1 MKILVLGGNRFF
13 GKSVLL
19 KLLQNKKNHIFLIN
33 RTKSKFKEKNI
44 TQINVDRKQ
53 INRIKAEFKKITF
66 DVVFDNI
73 AYQLKDVKNL
83 EKIFKGK
90 IKHYIFTSS
99 VMTYLN
105 LNQNCEVTEKDWF
118 KKKSIRNMKNIYFS
132 KEINYAKNKEK
143 IEKYLINKSKLNY
156 TILRIHNV
164 IGNDDFSSK
173 TKKLFSFNLE
183 NLGKNILSQ
192 PNYIQFCFKEDL
204 IKIII
209 KIINKKKH
217 TKNSFNVGNHKIN
230 LNNFF
235 AKLKKKNFKKDR
247 IIKDKKIFPLPINI
261 LLDSAKIEKYL
272 NFKFTSINKVIEKIK
287 F

>member
-33 RTKSKFKEKNI
+33 RTKSKFKEENI

-105 LNQNCEVTEKDWF
+105 LAQNFEVKEGDWF
-118 KKKSIRNMKNIYFS
+118 KKKKKNNMNKYYRLD
-132 KEINYAKNKEK
+132 EIDYAK
-143 IEKYLINKSKLNY
+143 
-156 TILRIHNV
+156 
-164 IGNDDFSSK
+164 
-173 TKKLFSFNLE
+173 KKR
-183 NLGKNILSQ
+183 KN
-192 PNYIQFCFKEDL
+192 
-204 IKIII
+204 
-209 KIINKKKH
+209 
-217 TKNSFNVGNHKIN
+217 
-230 LNNFF
+230 
-235 AKLKKKNFKKDR
+235 
-247 IIKDKKIFPLPINI
+247 
-261 LLDSAKIEKYL
+261 
-272 NFKFTSINKVIEKIK
+272 
-287 F
+287 